1 MTTINYKINNQTGRN
16 LTAKDWVEAQALQ
29 QKTIQEEI
37 TQLQW
42 FTIVAVIT
50 NNDGTITMT
59 GIDANGVPQCLD
71 ENGNIVPYVDTTV
84 VP

>member
-1 MTTINYKINNQTGRN
+1 MTTINYKINNQTGRD
-16 LTAKDWVEAQALQ
+16 LTAKDWAEAQSLQ

-37 TQLQW
+37 TQFQW

-50 NNDGTITMT
+50 NNDGTVTMT
-59 GIDANGVPQCLD
+59 GIDTNGVPQVVD

-84 VP
+84 AP